1 MALINV
7 RSVREHS
14 LISILLKYMKG
25 VTLERNPM
33 SVYNVEK
40 FFHIETLSKNTKEL
54 TLERNLMNVKNVG
67 MPSCGK

>member
-7 RSVREHS
+7 RNVREHS

-33 SVYNVEK
+33 NVYNVEK

-67 MPSCGK
+67 TPSCGK

>member
-14 LISILLKYMKG
+14 FISILLKYMKG

-33 SVYNVEK
+33 NVYNVEK

-67 MPSCGK
+67 RPSCGK

>member
-7 RSVREHS
+7 RNVRERS

-33 SVYNVEK
+33 NVYNVEK
-40 FFHIETLSKNTKEL
+40 LFHIKTTSKSTKEL
-54 TLERNLMNVKNVG
+54 TLDRNLMNVKNVRT
-67 MPSCGK
+67 PSCVK